1 MDKAVEAINYA
12 TMMKVNVTSN
22 SWGGGGFSQSLYDAI
37 DHARQAGI
45 LFVAAAGNEA
55 HDLDERESYPASY
68 AVDNVLT
75 VAATDNRDKLGIFSN
90 YGERSVHVAAP
101 GVRIWSTVRDGGYAS
116 MSGTSM
122 ATPFA
127 AGIAALMLSA
137 HPDLGYADIKER
149 MIRTSTPVPGLVGK
163 VQAKGRLN
171 AYNALHDSVN

>member
-22 SWGGGGFSQSLYDAI
+22 SWGRRKISQSLYDAI

-45 LFVAAAGNEA
+45 FSLRPRATN

-127 AGIAALMLSA
+127 AGIAALVLSA

-149 MIRTSTPVPGLVGK
+149 MIRTSTPVPGLIGK
-163 VQAKGRLN
+163 IQAKGRLN